1 MPSGAVTVPLSKGET
16 EDVFLDLT
24 QKFGFQ
30 RESMRNMVCSTFC
43 ISSAV
48 VGLGVRGAPY
58 SAPPNFPL
66 CLSLVVY
73 SKQLLTD

>member
-1 MPSGAVTVPLSKGET
+1 MPSGVVTIPLSKGET

-43 ISSAV
+43 ISSAM
-48 VGLGVRGAPY
+48 VGLGIRGAPY
-58 SAPPNFPL
+58 SAPIFLSAFLPL
-66 CLSLVVY
+66 FILSNY
-73 SKQLLTD
+73 